1 MTENPSYTCNDYRAE
16 RILLALEQRL
26 NQPGL
31 SEAEKREL
39 EEEIKKKEAEM
50 GMD

>member
-1 MTENPSYTCNDYRAE
+1 MIDKPYTCNDYRAE

-31 SEAEKREL
+31 SESEKCDIK
-39 EEEIKKKEAEM
+39 EEIKKMEAEM